1 MMNVSVF
8 GLGYV
13 GSVSAGCMASEGDSV
28 IGVDVDDG
36 KVACIN
42 SGKSPVGEPLLD
54 ELIGSAVRAGR
65 LRATTDS
72 VAAVAESEV
81 CLICVGTPSARN
93 GRVNHDHID
102 SVCAQ
107 IGRALEFA
115 DHYYVVVV
123 RSTVFPGTVEGRI
136 IPRLE
141 EHSGRQ
147 AGEGFGV
154 CMIPE
159 FLREGSGV
167 KDYRNPPYV
176 IIGELDQAS
185 GECAQRLY
193 AGIAQA
199 PVVRTTLRL
208 AEMVKYASNAFHALK
223 IAFANEIGVIAKEH
237 GIDGRAVM
245 DLVARDTIL
254 NASSAYLRP
263 GFAFGGSCLPKDMR
277 TLVHGAHRTGLDCPL
292 LDAALESNRRHLERC
307 IELVEAS
314 ERRKVGILGLS
325 FKAGTDDVR
334 ESPGLTL
341 AETLLGRGYDV
352 VVYDQNVDPSRLIGS
367 NRAFLERELPH
378 IASLMRDTL
387 EDVLDEADVLIVT
400 NTNPE
405 YRQIL
410 DLTRPNHRVVDLVG
424 LANDRDS
431 TYPAYDGICW

>member
-1 MMNVSVF
+1 MKVSVF

-13 GSVSAGCMASEGDSV
+13 GSVCAGCMASQGESV
-28 IGVDVDDG
+28 IGVDINDA

-72 VAAVAESEV
+72 VAAVVESEV
-81 CLICVGTPSARN
+81 CLICVGTPSARD
-93 GRVNHDHID
+93 GRVNLDHID

-107 IGRALEFA
+107 IGSALESA
-115 DHYYVVVV
+115 DTDYLVAV

-147 AGEGFGV
+147 AGAGFGV

-167 KDYRNPPYV
+167 KDYQNPPYV
-176 IIGELDQAS
+176 IIGELDRAS
-185 GECAQRLY
+185 GERAQRLY
-193 AGIAQA
+193 AGIGQA

-254 NASSAYLRP
+254 NSSPAYLRP

-277 TLVHGAHRTGLDCPL
+277 TLVHEARRTGLDCPL
-292 LDAALESNRRHLERC
+292 LDAALESNKRHLERC
-307 IELVEAS
+307 IEIVEAS
-314 ERRKVGILGLS
+314 ERRKAGILGLS

-341 AETLLGRGYDV
+341 TETLLGRGYEV
-352 VVYDQNVDPSRLIGS
+352 VVYDGNVDPSRLIGS

-378 IASLMRDTL
+378 IANLMRDAL
-387 EDVLDEADVLIVT
+387 EDVVAEVDVLIVT
-400 NTNPE
+400 TNNPE
-405 YRQIL
+405 YRRIF
-410 DLTRPNHRVVDLVG
+410 DLTRPHHRVIDLVG
-424 LANDRDS
+424 LANDRESSDP
-431 TYPAYDGICW
+431 TYEGICW